1 MSLAAYQD
9 AFAQALFL
17 DPEDADPR
25 VAHLAAQPA
34 FAVYRNT
41 VMKGCID
48 ALEANFPAVT
58 RLVGEE
64 WFREAARRYVTS
76 QLPRE
81 PWLLTYGATFP
92 AFLSGYASA
101 AGMPW
106 LAEVARLD
114 RLWTCVHTAP
124 DDAALHA
131 GALALNPASLAR
143 ARLSPHP
150 AARWAWFDGA
160 PIYTIWRRNREQD
173 SDASGIDWHGEGA
186 LITRPT
192 GAVQW
197 TELEESACHFLNACG
212 LGLTVLQAMEAAL
225 EVDPDVDLRALV
237 SRLIEAGA
245 FSALT
250 TPAEVT
256 A

>member
-17 DPEDADPR
+17 DPEDADPI
-25 VAHLAAQPA
+25 VARLAAQPA

-48 ALEANFPAVT
+48 ALEANFPSVT

-64 WFREAARRYVTS
+64 WFREAARKYVTS

-92 AFLSGYASA
+92 AFLSAYPP
-101 AGMPW
+101 AGEMPW
-106 LAEVARLD
+106 LADVAQLD
-114 RLWTCVHTAP
+114 RLWTCAHTAP
-124 DDAALHA
+124 DAEPLAAS
-131 GALALNPASLAR
+131 ALALDPAALAQ
-143 ARLSPHP
+143 ARLQPHP
-150 AARWAWFDGA
+150 AARWTWFDDA

-173 SDASGIDWHGEGA
+173 ADESEFDWCGEGA
-186 LITRPT
+186 LVTRPM

-197 TELEESACHFLNACG
+197 TRIDESACRFLNACG
-212 LGLTVLQAMEAAL
+212 LGLTVLQAMDAAL
-225 EVDPDVDLRALV
+225 EVDPGVDLSVLV
-237 SRLIEAGA
+237 PTLIAAGA
-245 FSALT
+245 FSGLT
-250 TPAEVT
+250 TPNEVT
-256 A
+256 P